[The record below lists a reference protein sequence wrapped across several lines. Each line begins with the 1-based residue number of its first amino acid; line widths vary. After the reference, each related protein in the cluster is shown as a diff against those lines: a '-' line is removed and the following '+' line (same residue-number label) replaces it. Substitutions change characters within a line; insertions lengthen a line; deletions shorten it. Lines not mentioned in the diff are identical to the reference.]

1 VEFVILTVQSAEERN
16 IVFRN
21 VLLLFLLMFC
31 PARMCQKGRALQTDL
46 VVMTNSVD
54 CCLIEMMWKNDVTF
68 CLFALHKCPYWTE
81 VEVSGLI
88 SDCFKEIGLKLLS
101 LCDTAWRVNCAVHRI
116 GRTGRCGKTGMATTF
131 VNKTCGTCARFY
143 FSFLFNEVI
152 LTVSLL

>member
-1 VEFVILTVQSAEERN
+1 MSSPIIISTNNRVSNSSTTFASFNTLSIPDDIKNYTRLYLRVSLLQSWYSLIVEFVILTVQSAEERN

-68 CLFALHKCPYWTE
+68 CLIVLQKCPYWTE
-81 VEVSGLI
+81 VEVSGLFQGNWI
-88 SDCFKEIGLKLLS
+88 KIAKLV
-101 LCDTAWRVNCAVHRI
+101 WYR
-116 GRTGRCGKTGMATTF
+116 M
-131 VNKTCGTCARFY
+131 TC
-143 FSFLFNEVI
+143 
-152 LTVSLL
+152 